1 MIWVAILLLVGVVMT
16 PLLLALRRPAAAQG
30 RREADLALYRGQA
43 EELDRERESGRLS
56 EAAHRAAMLEVQRRL
71 LTAPEDRAAGASV
84 RSLGLVGALV
94 FLIPA
99 AAIGFYLW
107 RGSPQLPAATL
118 EVRQEIQNRDQGLID
133 TLRAR
138 LETLDPASDSARQ
151 GFVLLGEVE
160 RNRGRVREAAEALE
174 RALAVRFDA
183 DVAADIAELRLELN
197 APDAALPLIARA
209 LAEKPGDPRIR
220 FLAGLA
226 ETLAGRHANARR
238 VWQALL
244 ADTPR
249 DAPWRGMLE
258 MRLQELP

>member
-1 MIWVAILLLVGVVMT
+1 VIWVAILLVVALAMT
-16 PLLLALRRPAAAQG
+16 PLLLALRRPAAARG
-30 RREADLALYRGQA
+30 RRDADLALYRAQA
-43 EELDRERESGRLS
+43 DELDREREAGRLS
-56 EAAHRAAMLEVQRRL
+56 EAAHKAAMLEVQRRL
-71 LTAPEDRAAGASV
+71 LAAPEDVAARGSV

-99 AAIGFYLW
+99 AAVGFYLW

-118 EVRQEIQNRDQGLID
+118 EVRQQIQERDQGLID

-138 LETLDPASDSARQ
+138 IETLDPTSDTARQ
-151 GFVLLGEVE
+151 GFLLLGEVE
-160 RNRGRVREAAEALE
+160 RNRGRVREAAEAFE

-183 DVAADIAELRLELN
+183 DVAADVAELRLELN
-197 APDAALPLIARA
+197 APDAALPLIVRA

-226 ETLAGRHANARR
+226 ETQAGRHANARR

-258 MRLQELP
+258 LRLQELP

>member
-1 MIWVAILLLVGVVMT
+1 VIWVAILLVVAVAMT
-16 PLLLALRRPAAAQG
+16 PLLLALRRPAAARG
-30 RREADLALYRGQA
+30 RRDADLALYRA
-43 EELDRERESGRLS
+43 HADELDSEREAGRLS

-71 LTAPEDRAAGASV
+71 LAAPEDVSARASV
-84 RSLGLVGALV
+84 RSLGTIGALV

-107 RGSPQLPAATL
+107 RGSPQVPAATL
-118 EVRQEIQNRDQGLID
+118 EVRQEIQQRDQGLID

-138 LETLDPASDSARQ
+138 LETLDPASDTARQ
-151 GFVLLGEVE
+151 GWMLLGEVE
-160 RNRGRVREAAEALE
+160 RNRGRVREAAEAFE
-174 RALAVRFDA
+174 RSLAIRFDP

-249 DAPWRGMLE
+249 DAPWRNMLE
-258 MRLQELP
+258 MRLQDLP